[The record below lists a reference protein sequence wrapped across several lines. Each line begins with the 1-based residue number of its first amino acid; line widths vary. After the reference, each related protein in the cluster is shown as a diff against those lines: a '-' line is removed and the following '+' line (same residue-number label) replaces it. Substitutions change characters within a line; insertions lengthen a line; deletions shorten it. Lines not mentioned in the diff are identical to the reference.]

1 MSDSHQV
8 ADLKTTLRQW
18 CELVGPPDSDLEKT
32 AEFKNWEQAV
42 AWADDLEIPP
52 EQQIEAFAKVLELDY
67 INDVSTLN
75 VCPEFVRKVPIQFA
89 RQHQIAGIETVAEN
103 PIDVL
108 IGSIGGTKHLDNV
121 ARILNRRVN
130 PIGADGQLIEQL
142 INQAYQTRVSQT
154 AASIQSLDR
163 EQGPLEIT
171 RHEDLLEDSG
181 KSSIVKVVN
190 SILFDA
196 VQLRASDIHIQPYE
210 SHLQVRF
217 RIDGV
222 LFDQF
227 EIPKVSQEEVISR
240 IKVIS
245 QMDIAEKRLP
255 QDGRSTIRVGDRT
268 IDLRVASL
276 PTSYGERVV
285 IRLLDKSTKMY
296 SLSDLGMMPET
307 HQQFRKLIQQEHGLI
322 LVTGPTGSG
331 KSTTLYASLQE
342 LDTISR
348 NVVTLEDPI
357 EYQLASISQTQI
369 NEKKG
374 MTFARGLRN
383 VLRQDPDIIMVGE
396 IRDQETA
403 EMAIQS
409 ALTGHMV
416 FSTLHTNDA
425 ASAITRLLDLGVE
438 EYLVSSSVVAVMAQR
453 LVRKIC
459 IHCSVPDDDR
469 SALDQLGV
477 SNEKI
482 PQAFR
487 GTGCEKCRD
496 TGFLGR
502 VGLFELLVIDSDLQ
516 QAIQRQEDASL
527 LRNIAINNGM
537 QLLKLDGIDKIS
549 AGQTTIGEVVR
560 VTMN

>member
-1 MSDSHQV
+1 MTPADGANDDAPQFVDWQEAANWASDS
-8 ADLKTTLRQW
+8 KI
-18 CELVGPPDSDLEKT
+18 DS
-32 AEFKNWEQAV
+32 AR
-42 AWADDLEIPP
+42 
-52 EQQIEAFAKVLELDY
+52 QIEAFSEVLGMEY
-67 INDVSTLN
+67 VSDAAQHT
-75 VCPEFVRKVPIQFA
+75 VCPEFVRKVPIHFA
-89 RQHQIAGIETVAEN
+89 RQHRMVGVETESELPLN
-103 PIDVL
+103 LL
-108 IGSIGGTKHLDNV
+108 IGSICSAEQIDNV
-121 ARILNRRVN
+121 SRILNRTIQ
-130 PIGADGQLIEQL
+130 PIGANPQLIEQM
-142 INQAYQTRVSQT
+142 INQAYQSRVSQT
-154 AASIQSLDR
+154 AESIQSLDD

-171 RHEDLLEDSG
+171 KHEDLLEDSG

-196 VQLRASDIHIQPYE
+196 VQQRASDIHIQPYE
-210 SHLQVRF
+210 GHLQVRF

-255 QDGRSTIRVGDRT
+255 QDGRSTIRVGSRV

-296 SLSDLGMMPET
+296 SLSDIGMAPET
-307 HQQFRKLIQQEHGLI
+307 HQQFRKMIQQEHGLI

-342 LDTISR
+342 LDTTSR

-357 EYQLASISQTQI
+357 EYQLSGISQTQI

-459 IHCSVPDDDR
+459 SNCSTEIDR
-469 SALDQLGV
+469 DPELKQLGI
-477 SNEKI
+477 SPDEI
-482 PQAFR
+482 RSFQGR
-487 GTGCEKCRD
+487 GCDRCRNTGH
-496 TGFLGR
+496 LGR
-502 VGLFELLVIDSDLQ
+502 IGLFELMVVDLQLQ
-516 QAIQRQEDASL
+516 QAIQRHEDASK
-527 LRNIAINNGM
+527 LRAISIDNGM
-537 QLLKLDGIDKIS
+537 RLLKKDGIEKID
-549 AGQTTIGEVVR
+549 AGQTTVAEVIR